1 MKEITEKMSFFKQ
14 FENSIIL
21 HKSDE
26 NTFSM
31 IPSKDYFVGNT
42 PHGGYLTA
50 VMQKALSLCMPHQHV
65 INSNTLYLD
74 RTEPEEIIVQ
84 VKKIRESRGSSV
96 GKVTLIQDNK
106 SRCMMTGICSD
117 FNFMKGVSDLETS
130 PSKTFDEDR
139 NLFISL
145 NFDNNKEDLTPS
157 FIKQTNCKIAKKHAW
172 WLESNKHLCDE
183 ARCAGFISMGDETPD
198 QFVLSF
204 YSDFFPPVVM
214 NKYGPLGWV
223 PTLSLTTNIRQL
235 PTTNELFMD
244 VIAKDLNK
252 GFFEQDCQI
261 WDLNKNLVAT
271 SRQLTRILK
280 SEEKLPHLI

>member
-1 MKEITEKMSFFKQ
+1 MSFFKQ
-14 FENSIIL
+14 FENSIIIDR
-21 HKSDE
+21 SDE
-26 NTFSM
+26 DIFSM
-31 IPSKDYFVGNT
+31 TPSKDYFVGNT

-50 VMQKALSLCMPHQHV
+50 VMQKALSLSMPHPHV

-74 RTEPEEIIVQ
+74 RTEPKEIVIQ
-84 VKKIRESRGSSV
+84 VDKIRESRGSSV
-96 GKVTLIQDNK
+96 GRVSLIQDDK
-106 SRCMMTGICSD
+106 LRCMMTGICSD
-117 FNFMKGVSDLETS
+117 FNYMNGVNDLETL
-130 PSKTFDEDR
+130 PPKIFNEDR
-139 NLFISL
+139 GLFISL
-145 NFDNNKEDLTPS
+145 NFDNKQEGFTPS
-157 FIKQTNCKIAKKHAW
+157 FIKQTKCEIAKQHAW
-172 WLESNKHLCDE
+172 WLKNEDELGNE
-183 ARCAGFISMGDETPD
+183 ARCAGFISMGEEIPD

-235 PTTNELFMD
+235 PSTSELFMD

-280 SEEKLPHLI
+280 SEEKLPHLTKQ

>member
-1 MKEITEKMSFFKQ
+1 MSFFKQ
-14 FENSIIL
+14 FENSIIID
-21 HKSDE
+21 KSDE
-26 NTFSM
+26 NIFSM
-31 IPSKDYFVGNT
+31 TPSKDYFVGNT

-50 VMQKALSLCMPHQHV
+50 VMQKALSLSMPHPHV

-74 RTEPEEIIVQ
+74 RTEPKEISIHVD
-84 VKKIRESRGSSV
+84 KIRESRGSSV
-96 GKVTLIQDNK
+96 GQVSLIQDEK
-106 SRCMMTGICSD
+106 LRCMMTGICSD
-117 FNFMKGVSDLETS
+117 FNYMNGVNDLETLPPKS
-130 PSKTFDEDR
+130 FNEKRD
-139 NLFISL
+139 LFISL
-145 NFDNNKEDLTPS
+145 NFDNKQEGFTPS
-157 FIKQTNCKIAKKHAW
+157 FIKQTKCDIAKQHAW
-172 WLESNKHLCDE
+172 WLKNENDLGDE
-183 ARCAGFISMGDETPD
+183 ARCTGFISMGEEIPD

-235 PTTNELFMD
+235 PTTSELFMD

>member
-1 MKEITEKMSFFKQ
+1 MSFFKQ
-14 FENSIIL
+14 FENSIIIDR
-21 HKSDE
+21 SDE
-26 NTFSM
+26 DIFSM
-31 IPSKDYFVGNT
+31 TPSKDYFVGNT

-50 VMQKALSLCMPHQHV
+50 VMQKALSLSMPHPHV

-74 RTEPEEIIVQ
+74 RTEPKEIIIQ
-84 VKKIRESRGSSV
+84 VDKIRESRGSSV
-96 GKVTLIQDNK
+96 GRVSLLQDDK
-106 SRCMMTGICSD
+106 LRCMMTGICSD
-117 FNFMKGVSDLETS
+117 FNYMNGVNDL
-130 PSKTFDEDR
+130 KTLPPKIFNEDR
-139 NLFISL
+139 GLFISL
-145 NFDNNKEDLTPS
+145 NFDNKQEGFTPS
-157 FIKQTNCKIAKKHAW
+157 FIKQTKCEIAKQHAW
-172 WLESNKHLCDE
+172 WLKNEDELGDE
-183 ARCAGFISMGDETPD
+183 ARCAGFISMGEEIPD

-235 PTTNELFMD
+235 PSTSELFMD

-280 SEEKLPHLI
+280 SEEKLPHLTKQ

>member
-1 MKEITEKMSFFKQ
+1 MSFFKQ
-14 FENSIIL
+14 FENSIIID
-21 HKSDE
+21 KSDE
-26 NTFSM
+26 NIFSM
-31 IPSKDYFVGNT
+31 TPSKDYFVGNT

-50 VMQKALSLCMPHQHV
+50 VMQKALSLSMPHPHV

-74 RTEPEEIIVQ
+74 RTEPKEIIIQ
-84 VKKIRESRGSSV
+84 VDKIRESRGSSV
-96 GKVTLIQDNK
+96 GRVSLIQDEK
-106 SRCMMTGICSD
+106 LRCMMTGICSD
-117 FNFMKGVSDLETS
+117 FDYMNGVNDLETL
-130 PSKTFDEDR
+130 PPKIFNEKRD
-139 NLFISL
+139 LFISL
-145 NFDNNKEDLTPS
+145 NFDNKEEGFTPS
-157 FIKQTNCKIAKKHAW
+157 FIKQTKCDIAKQHAW
-172 WLESNKHLCDE
+172 WLKNENDLGDE
-183 ARCAGFISMGDETPD
+183 ARCAGFISMGEEIPD

-235 PTTNELFMD
+235 PTTSELFMD

>member
-1 MKEITEKMSFFKQ
+1 MSFFKQ
-14 FENSIIL
+14 FENSIDIDR
-21 HKSDE
+21 SDE
-26 NTFSM
+26 NLFSM
-31 IPSKDYFVGNT
+31 TPSKDYFVGNT

-50 VMQKALSLCMPHQHV
+50 VMQKAISLSMPHPHL

-74 RTEPEEIIVQ
+74 RTEPREISIRVE
-84 VKKIRESRGSSV
+84 KIRESRGSSV
-96 GKVTLIQDNK
+96 GQVSLIQDDK
-106 SRCMMTGICSD
+106 LRCMMTGICSD
-117 FNFMKGVSDLETS
+117 FHYMNGVNDLETH
-130 PSKTFDEDR
+130 PPKIFNDERDS
-139 NLFISL
+139 FISL
-145 NFDNNKEDLTPS
+145 NFDNKEEGITPS
-157 FIKQTNCKIAKKHAW
+157 FIKQTQCDIAIKHAW
-172 WLESNKHLCDE
+172 WLKNEADLGDE
-183 ARCAGFISMGDETPD
+183 ARCSGFISMGDEIPD

-235 PTTNELFMD
+235 PTTSELFMD
-244 VIAKDLNK
+244 VKAKDLNK

>member
-1 MKEITEKMSFFKQ
+1 MSFFKQ
-14 FENSIIL
+14 FENSIIIDT
-21 HKSDE
+21 SDE
-26 NTFSM
+26 DIFSM
-31 IPSKDYFVGNT
+31 TPSKDYFVGNT

-50 VMQKALSLCMPHQHV
+50 VMQKALSLSMPHPHV

-74 RTEPEEIIVQ
+74 RTEPKEIIIKVD
-84 VKKIRESRGSSV
+84 KIRESRGSSV
-96 GKVTLIQDNK
+96 GRVSLLQDDK
-106 SRCMMTGICSD
+106 LRCMMTGICSD
-117 FNFMKGVSDLETS
+117 FNYMNGVNDLETL
-130 PSKTFDEDR
+130 PPKIFNEDR
-139 NLFISL
+139 GSFISL
-145 NFDNNKEDLTPS
+145 NFDNKQEGFTPS
-157 FIKQTNCKIAKKHAW
+157 FIKQTKCEIAKQHAW
-172 WLESNKHLCDE
+172 WLKNEDELGDE
-183 ARCAGFISMGDETPD
+183 ARCAGFISMGEEIPD

-235 PTTNELFMD
+235 PSTSELFMD

>member
-1 MKEITEKMSFFKQ
+1 MSFFKQ
-14 FENSIIL
+14 FENSIIID
-21 HKSDE
+21 KSDE
-26 NTFSM
+26 NIFSM
-31 IPSKDYFVGNT
+31 TPSKDYFVGNT

-50 VMQKALSLCMPHQHV
+50 VMQKALSLSMPHPHV

-74 RTEPEEIIVQ
+74 RTEPKEISIHVD
-84 VKKIRESRGSSV
+84 KIRESRGSSV
-96 GKVTLIQDNK
+96 GRVSLIQDEK
-106 SRCMMTGICSD
+106 LRCMMTGICSD
-117 FNFMKGVSDLETS
+117 FNYMNGVNDLETL
-130 PSKTFDEDR
+130 PPNIFNEKRD
-139 NLFISL
+139 LFVSL
-145 NFDNNKEDLTPS
+145 NFDNKQEGFTPS
-157 FIKQTNCKIAKKHAW
+157 FIKQTKCDIAKKHAW
-172 WLESNKHLCDE
+172 WLKNENDLGDE
-183 ARCAGFISMGDETPD
+183 ARCAGFISMGEEIPD

-235 PTTNELFMD
+235 PTTSELFMD

>member
-1 MKEITEKMSFFKQ
+1 MSFFKQ
-14 FENSIIL
+14 FENSIIID
-21 HKSDE
+21 KSDE
-26 NTFSM
+26 NIFSM
-31 IPSKDYFVGNT
+31 TPSKDYFVGNT

-50 VMQKALSLCMPHQHV
+50 VMQKALSLSMPHPHV

-74 RTEPEEIIVQ
+74 RTEPKEITIHVD
-84 VKKIRESRGSSV
+84 KIRESRGSSV
-96 GKVTLIQDNK
+96 GRVSLIQDEK
-106 SRCMMTGICSD
+106 LRCMMTGICSD
-117 FNFMKGVSDLETS
+117 FNYMNGVNDLETL
-130 PSKTFDEDR
+130 PPKIFNEKRD
-139 NLFISL
+139 LFISL
-145 NFDNNKEDLTPS
+145 NFDNKEEGFTPS
-157 FIKQTNCKIAKKHAW
+157 FIKQTKCDIAKQHAW
-172 WLESNKHLCDE
+172 WLKNENDLLDE
-183 ARCAGFISMGDETPD
+183 ARCAGFISMGQEIPD

-235 PTTNELFMD
+235 PTTSELFMD

>member
-1 MKEITEKMSFFKQ
+1 MSFFKQ
-14 FENSIIL
+14 FENSIAIDR
-21 HKSDE
+21 SDE
-26 NTFSM
+26 NLFSM
-31 IPSKDYFVGNT
+31 TPSKDYFVGNT

-50 VMQKALSLCMPHQHV
+50 VMQKAISLSMPHPHL

-74 RTEPEEIIVQ
+74 RTEPREISIRVE
-84 VKKIRESRGSSV
+84 KIRESRGSSV
-96 GKVTLIQDNK
+96 GQVSLIQDDK
-106 SRCMMTGICSD
+106 LRCMMTGICSD
-117 FNFMKGVSDLETS
+117 FHYMNGVNDLETHPPKIFNEERDS
-130 PSKTFDEDR
+130 
-139 NLFISL
+139 FISL
-145 NFDNNKEDLTPS
+145 NFDNKEEGITPS
-157 FIKQTNCKIAKKHAW
+157 FIKQTQCDIAIKHAW
-172 WLESNKHLCDE
+172 WLKNEADLGDE
-183 ARCAGFISMGDETPD
+183 ARCSGFISMGDEIPD

-235 PTTNELFMD
+235 PTTSELFMD
-244 VIAKDLNK
+244 VKAKDSNK

>member
-1 MKEITEKMSFFKQ
+1 MSFFKQ
-14 FENSIIL
+14 FENSIAIDR
-21 HKSDE
+21 SDE
-26 NTFSM
+26 NLFSM
-31 IPSKDYFVGNT
+31 TPSKDYFVGNT

-50 VMQKALSLCMPHQHV
+50 VMQKAISLSMPHPHL

-74 RTEPEEIIVQ
+74 RTEPREISIKVE
-84 VKKIRESRGSSV
+84 KIRESRGSSV
-96 GKVTLIQDNK
+96 GQVSLIQDDK
-106 SRCMMTGICSD
+106 LRCMMTGICSD
-117 FNFMKGVSDLETS
+117 FNYMNGVNDLETL
-130 PSKTFDEDR
+130 PPKIFNDERDS
-139 NLFISL
+139 FISL
-145 NFDNNKEDLTPS
+145 NFDNKEEGITPS
-157 FIKQTNCKIAKKHAW
+157 FIKQTHCEIAIKHAW
-172 WLESNKHLCDE
+172 WLKNEGDLGDE
-183 ARCAGFISMGDETPD
+183 ARCSGFISMGDEIPD

-235 PTTNELFMD
+235 PTTSELFMD
-244 VIAKDLNK
+244 VKAKDLNK

-280 SEEKLPHLI
+280 SEEKLPYLI

>member
-1 MKEITEKMSFFKQ
+1 MSFFKQ
-14 FENSIIL
+14 FENSIAIDRL
-21 HKSDE
+21 DE
-26 NTFSM
+26 NLFSM
-31 IPSKDYFVGNT
+31 TPSKDYFVGNT

-50 VMQKALSLCMPHQHV
+50 VMQKAISLSMPHPHL

-74 RTEPEEIIVQ
+74 RTEPREISIKVE
-84 VKKIRESRGSSV
+84 KIRESRGSSV
-96 GKVTLIQDNK
+96 GQVSLIQDDK
-106 SRCMMTGICSD
+106 LRCMMTGICSD
-117 FNFMKGVSDLETS
+117 FHYMNGVNDLETH
-130 PSKTFDEDR
+130 PPKIFNEDR
-139 NLFISL
+139 DSFISL
-145 NFDNNKEDLTPS
+145 NFDNKEEGITPS
-157 FIKQTNCKIAKKHAW
+157 FIKQTQCEIAIKHAW
-172 WLESNKHLCDE
+172 WLKNEADLGDE
-183 ARCAGFISMGDETPD
+183 ARCSGFISMGDEIPD

-235 PTTNELFMD
+235 PTTSELFMD

>member
-1 MKEITEKMSFFKQ
+1 MSFFKQ
-14 FENSIIL
+14 FENSIIIDR
-21 HKSDE
+21 SDE
-26 NTFSM
+26 NIFSM
-31 IPSKDYFVGNT
+31 TPSKDYFVGNT

-50 VMQKALSLCMPHQHV
+50 VMQKALSLSMPHQHV

-74 RTEPEEIIVQ
+74 RTEPKEICIQ
-84 VKKIRESRGSSV
+84 VKKVRESRGSSV
-96 GKVTLIQDNK
+96 GQVSLIQDDK
-106 SRCMMTGICSD
+106 LRCMMTGICSD
-117 FNFMKGVSDLETS
+117 FNFMKGVNDLETLPPKIFNKERDS
-130 PSKTFDEDR
+130 
-139 NLFISL
+139 FISL
-145 NFDNNKEDLTPS
+145 NFENKQEGFTPS
-157 FIKQTNCKIAKKHAW
+157 FIKQTKCEIAKQHAW
-172 WLESNKHLCDE
+172 WLKNEDDLGDE
-183 ARCAGFISMGDETPD
+183 ARCAGFISMGEEIPN

-235 PTTNELFMD
+235 PTTSELFMD

-261 WDLNKNLVAT
+261 WDLNQNLVAT

-280 SEEKLPHLI
+280 SEQKLPHLI

>member
-1 MKEITEKMSFFKQ
+1 MSFFKQ
-14 FENSIIL
+14 FENSIIID
-21 HKSDE
+21 KSDE
-26 NTFSM
+26 NIFLMT
-31 IPSKDYFVGNT
+31 PSKDYFVGNT

-50 VMQKALSLCMPHQHV
+50 VMQKALSLSMPHPHV

-74 RTEPEEIIVQ
+74 RTEPKEISIHVD
-84 VKKIRESRGSSV
+84 KIRESRGSSV
-96 GKVTLIQDNK
+96 GRVSLIQDEK
-106 SRCMMTGICSD
+106 LRCMMTGICSD
-117 FNFMKGVSDLETS
+117 FNYMNGVNDLETL
-130 PSKTFDEDR
+130 PPKIFNEKRD
-139 NLFISL
+139 LFISL
-145 NFDNNKEDLTPS
+145 NFDNKQEGFTPS
-157 FIKQTNCKIAKKHAW
+157 FIKQTKCEIAEQHEW
-172 WLESNKHLCDE
+172 WLKNENDLGDE
-183 ARCAGFISMGDETPD
+183 ARCAGFISMGEEIPD

-235 PTTNELFMD
+235 PTTSELFMD

>member
-1 MKEITEKMSFFKQ
+1 MSFFKQ
-14 FENSIIL
+14 FENSIIID
-21 HKSDE
+21 KSDE
-26 NTFSM
+26 NIFSM
-31 IPSKDYFVGNT
+31 TPSKDYFVGNT

-50 VMQKALSLCMPHQHV
+50 LMQKAISLSMPHPHL

-74 RTEPEEIIVQ
+74 RTEPREISIKVE
-84 VKKIRESRGSSV
+84 KIRESRGSSV
-96 GKVTLIQDNK
+96 GQVSLIQDDK
-106 SRCMMTGICSD
+106 LRCMMTGICSD
-117 FNFMKGVSDLETS
+117 FHYMNGVNDLETHPPKIFS
-130 PSKTFDEDR
+130 EERDS
-139 NLFISL
+139 FISL
-145 NFDNNKEDLTPS
+145 NFDNKEEGITPS
-157 FIKQTNCKIAKKHAW
+157 FIKQTQCEIATKHAW
-172 WLESNKHLCDE
+172 WLKNEADLGDE
-183 ARCAGFISMGDETPD
+183 ARCSGFISMGDEIPD

-235 PTTNELFMD
+235 PTTSELFMD

-280 SEEKLPHLI
+280 SEEKLPHLTNNKDML

>member
-1 MKEITEKMSFFKQ
+1 MSFFKQ
-14 FENSIIL
+14 FENSIIID
-21 HKSDE
+21 KSDE
-26 NTFSM
+26 NIFSM
-31 IPSKDYFVGNT
+31 TPSKDYFVGNT

-50 VMQKALSLCMPHQHV
+50 VMQKALSLSMPHPHV

-74 RTEPEEIIVQ
+74 RTEPKEISIHVD
-84 VKKIRESRGSSV
+84 KIRQSRGSSV
-96 GKVTLIQDNK
+96 GRVSLIQDEK
-106 SRCMMTGICSD
+106 LRCMMTGICSD
-117 FNFMKGVSDLETS
+117 FNYMNGVNDLETS
-130 PSKTFDEDR
+130 PPNIFNEKRD
-139 NLFISL
+139 LFISL
-145 NFDNNKEDLTPS
+145 NFDNKQEGFTPS
-157 FIKQTNCKIAKKHAW
+157 FIKQTKCDIAKKHAW
-172 WLESNKHLCDE
+172 WLKNENELGDE
-183 ARCAGFISMGDETPD
+183 ARCSGFISMGEEIPD

-235 PTTNELFMD
+235 PTTSELFMD

>member
-1 MKEITEKMSFFKQ
+1 MSFFKQ
-14 FENSIIL
+14 FENSIAIDR
-21 HKSDE
+21 SDE
-26 NTFSM
+26 NLFSM
-31 IPSKDYFVGNT
+31 TPSKDYFVGNT

-50 VMQKALSLCMPHQHV
+50 LMQKAISLSMPHPHL

-74 RTEPEEIIVQ
+74 RTEPREISIKVE
-84 VKKIRESRGSSV
+84 KIRESRGSSV
-96 GKVTLIQDNK
+96 GQVSLIQDNK
-106 SRCMMTGICSD
+106 LRCMMTGICSD
-117 FNFMKGVSDLETS
+117 FHYMNGVNDLETHPPKIFNEERDS
-130 PSKTFDEDR
+130 
-139 NLFISL
+139 FISL
-145 NFDNNKEDLTPS
+145 NFDNKEEGITPS
-157 FIKQTNCKIAKKHAW
+157 FIKQTQCDIAIKHAW
-172 WLESNKHLCDE
+172 WLKNEADLGDE
-183 ARCAGFISMGDETPD
+183 ARCSGFISMGDEIPD

-235 PTTNELFMD
+235 PTTSELFMD
-244 VIAKDLNK
+244 VKAKDLNK

>member
-1 MKEITEKMSFFKQ
+1 MSFFKQ
-14 FENSIIL
+14 FENSIAIDR
-21 HKSDE
+21 SDE
-26 NTFSM
+26 NLFSM
-31 IPSKDYFVGNT
+31 TPSKDYFVGNT

-50 VMQKALSLCMPHQHV
+50 VMQKAISLSMPHPHL

-74 RTEPEEIIVQ
+74 RTEPREISIRVE
-84 VKKIRESRGSSV
+84 KIRESRGSSV
-96 GKVTLIQDNK
+96 GQVSLIQDDK
-106 SRCMMTGICSD
+106 LRCMMTGICSD
-117 FNFMKGVSDLETS
+117 FHYMNGVNDLETLPPKIFNNERDS
-130 PSKTFDEDR
+130 
-139 NLFISL
+139 FISL
-145 NFDNNKEDLTPS
+145 NFDNKEEGITPS
-157 FIKQTNCKIAKKHAW
+157 FIKQTHCEIAIKHAW
-172 WLESNKHLCDE
+172 WLKNEADLGDE
-183 ARCAGFISMGDETPD
+183 ARCSGFISMGDEIPD

-235 PTTNELFMD
+235 PTTSELFMD
-244 VIAKDLNK
+244 VKAKDLNK

>member
-1 MKEITEKMSFFKQ
+1 MSFFKQ
-14 FENSIIL
+14 FENSIIID
-21 HKSDE
+21 KSDE
-26 NTFSM
+26 NIFSM
-31 IPSKDYFVGNT
+31 TPSKDYFVGNT

-50 VMQKALSLCMPHQHV
+50 VMQKALSLSMPHPHV

-74 RTEPEEIIVQ
+74 RTEPKEINIHVD
-84 VKKIRESRGSSV
+84 KIRQSRGSSV
-96 GKVTLIQDNK
+96 GRVSLIQDEK
-106 SRCMMTGICSD
+106 LRCMMTGICSD
-117 FNFMKGVSDLETS
+117 FNYMNGVNDLETL
-130 PSKTFDEDR
+130 PPNIFNEKRD
-139 NLFISL
+139 LFISL
-145 NFDNNKEDLTPS
+145 NFDNKQEGFTPS
-157 FIKQTNCKIAKKHAW
+157 FIKQTKCDIAKKHAW
-172 WLESNKHLCDE
+172 WLKNENELGDE
-183 ARCAGFISMGDETPD
+183 ARCTGFISMGEEIPD

-235 PTTNELFMD
+235 PTTSELFMD

>member
-1 MKEITEKMSFFKQ
+1 MSFFKQ
-14 FENSIIL
+14 FENSIIIDR
-21 HKSDE
+21 SDE
-26 NTFSM
+26 DIFSM
-31 IPSKDYFVGNT
+31 TPSKDYFVGNT

-50 VMQKALSLCMPHQHV
+50 VMQKALSLSMPHPHV

-74 RTEPEEIIVQ
+74 RTEPKEIIIQ
-84 VKKIRESRGSSV
+84 VDKIRESRGSSV
-96 GKVTLIQDNK
+96 GRVSLLQDDK
-106 SRCMMTGICSD
+106 LRCMMTGICSD
-117 FNFMKGVSDLETS
+117 FNYMNGVNDLETL
-130 PSKTFDEDR
+130 PPKIFNEDR
-139 NLFISL
+139 GLFISL
-145 NFDNNKEDLTPS
+145 NFDNKQEGFTPS
-157 FIKQTNCKIAKKHAW
+157 FIKQTKCEIAKQHAW
-172 WLESNKHLCDE
+172 WLKNEDELGDE
-183 ARCAGFISMGDETPD
+183 ARCAGFISMGEEIPD
-198 QFVLSF
+198 QFALSF

-235 PTTNELFMD
+235 PSTSELFMD

-280 SEEKLPHLI
+280 SEEKLPHLTKQ

>member
-1 MKEITEKMSFFKQ
+1 MSFFKQ
-14 FENSIIL
+14 FENSIAIDR
-21 HKSDE
+21 SDE
-26 NTFSM
+26 NLFSM
-31 IPSKDYFVGNT
+31 TPSKDYFVGNT

-50 VMQKALSLCMPHQHV
+50 VMQKAISLSMPHPHL

-74 RTEPEEIIVQ
+74 RTEPREISIKVE
-84 VKKIRESRGSSV
+84 KIRESRGSSV
-96 GKVTLIQDNK
+96 GQVSLIQDDK
-106 SRCMMTGICSD
+106 LRCMMTGICSD
-117 FNFMKGVSDLETS
+117 FHYMNGVNDLETH
-130 PSKTFDEDR
+130 PPKIFNEDR
-139 NLFISL
+139 DSFISL
-145 NFDNNKEDLTPS
+145 NFDNKEEGITPS
-157 FIKQTNCKIAKKHAW
+157 FIKQTQCEIAIKHAW
-172 WLESNKHLCDE
+172 WLKNEADLGDE
-183 ARCAGFISMGDETPD
+183 ARCSGFISMGDEIPD

-235 PTTNELFMD
+235 PTTSELFMD
-244 VIAKDLNK
+244 VKAKDLNK

>member
-1 MKEITEKMSFFKQ
+1 MSFFKQ
-14 FENSIIL
+14 FENSIIID
-21 HKSDE
+21 KSDE
-26 NTFSM
+26 NIFSM
-31 IPSKDYFVGNT
+31 TPSKDYFVGNT

-50 VMQKALSLCMPHQHV
+50 VMQKALSLSMPHPHV

-74 RTEPEEIIVQ
+74 RTEPKEISIHVD
-84 VKKIRESRGSSV
+84 KIRESRGSSV
-96 GKVTLIQDNK
+96 GRVSLIQDEK
-106 SRCMMTGICSD
+106 LRCMMTGICSD
-117 FNFMKGVSDLETS
+117 FNYMNGVNDLETL
-130 PSKTFDEDR
+130 PPNIFNEKRD
-139 NLFISL
+139 LFISL
-145 NFDNNKEDLTPS
+145 NFDNKQEGFTPS
-157 FIKQTNCKIAKKHAW
+157 FIKQTKCDIAKKHAW
-172 WLESNKHLCDE
+172 WLKNENDLGGE
-183 ARCAGFISMGDETPD
+183 ARCAGFISMGEEIPD

-235 PTTNELFMD
+235 PTTSELFMD

>member
-1 MKEITEKMSFFKQ
+1 MSFFKQ
-14 FENSIIL
+14 FENSIDIDR
-21 HKSDE
+21 SDE
-26 NTFSM
+26 NLFSM

-50 VMQKALSLCMPHQHV
+50 VMQKAISLSMPHPHL

-74 RTEPEEIIVQ
+74 RTEPREISIKVE
-84 VKKIRESRGSSV
+84 KIRESRGSSV
-96 GKVTLIQDNK
+96 GQVSLIQDDK
-106 SRCMMTGICSD
+106 LRCMMTGICSD
-117 FNFMKGVSDLETS
+117 FHYMNGVNDLETLPPKIFNNERDS
-130 PSKTFDEDR
+130 
-139 NLFISL
+139 FISL
-145 NFDNNKEDLTPS
+145 NFDNKEEGITPS
-157 FIKQTNCKIAKKHAW
+157 FIKQTHCEIAIKHAW
-172 WLESNKHLCDE
+172 WLKNEADLGDE
-183 ARCAGFISMGDETPD
+183 ARCSGFISMGDEIPD

-235 PTTNELFMD
+235 PTTSELFMD
-244 VIAKDLNK
+244 VKAKDLNK

>member
-1 MKEITEKMSFFKQ
+1 MSFFKQ
-14 FENSIIL
+14 FENSIIID
-21 HKSDE
+21 KSDE
-26 NTFSM
+26 NIFSM
-31 IPSKDYFVGNT
+31 TPSKDYFVGNT

-50 VMQKALSLCMPHQHV
+50 VMQKALSLSMPHPHV

-74 RTEPEEIIVQ
+74 RTEPKEINIHVD
-84 VKKIRESRGSSV
+84 KIRQSRGSSV
-96 GKVTLIQDNK
+96 GRVSLIQDEK
-106 SRCMMTGICSD
+106 LRCMMTGICSD
-117 FNFMKGVSDLETS
+117 FNYMNGVNDLETL
-130 PSKTFDEDR
+130 PPNIFNEKRDF
-139 NLFISL
+139 FISL
-145 NFDNNKEDLTPS
+145 NFDNKQEGFTPS
-157 FIKQTNCKIAKKHAW
+157 FIKQTKCDIAKKHAW
-172 WLESNKHLCDE
+172 WLKNENDLGDE
-183 ARCAGFISMGDETPD
+183 ARCAGFISMGEEIPD

-235 PTTNELFMD
+235 PTTSELFMD

>member
-1 MKEITEKMSFFKQ
+1 MSFFKQ
-14 FENSIIL
+14 FENSIIID
-21 HKSDE
+21 KSDE
-26 NTFSM
+26 NIFSM
-31 IPSKDYFVGNT
+31 TPSKDYFVGNT

-50 VMQKALSLCMPHQHV
+50 VMQKALSLSMPHPHV

-74 RTEPEEIIVQ
+74 RTEPKEISIHVD
-84 VKKIRESRGSSV
+84 KIRESRGSSV
-96 GKVTLIQDNK
+96 GRVSLIQDDK
-106 SRCMMTGICSD
+106 LRCIMTGICSD
-117 FNFMKGVSDLETS
+117 FNYMNGVNDLETL
-130 PSKTFDEDR
+130 PPNIFNEKRD
-139 NLFISL
+139 LFISL
-145 NFDNNKEDLTPS
+145 NFDNKQEGFTPS
-157 FIKQTNCKIAKKHAW
+157 FIKQTKCDIAKKHAW
-172 WLESNKHLCDE
+172 WLKNENDLGDE
-183 ARCAGFISMGDETPD
+183 ARCAGFISMGEEIPD

-235 PTTNELFMD
+235 PTTSELFMD

>member
-1 MKEITEKMSFFKQ
+1 MSFFKQ
-14 FENSIIL
+14 FENSIVID
-21 HKSDE
+21 KSDE
-26 NTFSM
+26 NIFSM
-31 IPSKDYFVGNT
+31 TPSKDYFVGNT

-50 VMQKALSLCMPHQHV
+50 VMQKALSLSMPHPHV

-74 RTEPEEIIVQ
+74 RTEPKEISIHVDQ
-84 VKKIRESRGSSV
+84 IRESRGSSV
-96 GKVTLIQDNK
+96 GRVSLIQDEK
-106 SRCMMTGICSD
+106 LRCMMTGICSD
-117 FNFMKGVSDLETS
+117 FNYMNGVNDLETL
-130 PSKTFDEDR
+130 PPNIFNEKRD
-139 NLFISL
+139 LFISL
-145 NFDNNKEDLTPS
+145 NFDNKQEGFTPS
-157 FIKQTNCKIAKKHAW
+157 FIKQTKCDIAKKHAW
-172 WLESNKHLCDE
+172 WLKNENDLGDE
-183 ARCAGFISMGDETPD
+183 ARCAGFISMGEEIPD

-235 PTTNELFMD
+235 PTTSELFMD

>member
-1 MKEITEKMSFFKQ
+1 MSFFKQ
-14 FENSIIL
+14 FENSIIIDT
-21 HKSDE
+21 SDE
-26 NTFSM
+26 DIFSM
-31 IPSKDYFVGNT
+31 TPSKDYFVGNT

-50 VMQKALSLCMPHQHV
+50 VMQKALSLSMPHPHV

-74 RTEPEEIIVQ
+74 RTEPKEIFIQ
-84 VKKIRESRGSSV
+84 VDKIRESRGSSV
-96 GKVTLIQDNK
+96 GRVSLIQDGK
-106 SRCMMTGICSD
+106 LRCMMTGICSD
-117 FNFMKGVSDLETS
+117 FNFMNGVNDLETL
-130 PSKTFDEDR
+130 PPKIFNEDR
-139 NLFISL
+139 GLFISL
-145 NFDNNKEDLTPS
+145 NFDNKQEGFTPS
-157 FIKQTNCKIAKKHAW
+157 FIKQTKCEIAKQHAW
-172 WLESNKHLCDE
+172 WLKNEDELGDE
-183 ARCAGFISMGDETPD
+183 ARCAGFISMGEEIPD

-235 PTTNELFMD
+235 PSTSELFMD

-280 SEEKLPHLI
+280 SEEKLPHLTKQ

>member
-1 MKEITEKMSFFKQ
+1 MSFFKQ
-14 FENSIIL
+14 FENSIIIDT
-21 HKSDE
+21 SDE
-26 NTFSM
+26 DIFSM
-31 IPSKDYFVGNT
+31 TPSKDYFVGNT

-50 VMQKALSLCMPHQHV
+50 VMQKALSLSMPHPHV

-74 RTEPEEIIVQ
+74 RTEPKEIIIQ
-84 VKKIRESRGSSV
+84 VDKIRESRGSSV
-96 GKVTLIQDNK
+96 GRVSLIQDDK
-106 SRCMMTGICSD
+106 LRCMMTGICSD
-117 FNFMKGVSDLETS
+117 FNYMNGVNDLETL
-130 PSKTFDEDR
+130 PPKIFNEDR
-139 NLFISL
+139 GLFIAL
-145 NFDNNKEDLTPS
+145 NFDNKQEGFTPS
-157 FIKQTNCKIAKKHAW
+157 FIKQTKCEIAKQHAW
-172 WLESNKHLCDE
+172 WLKNEDELGDE
-183 ARCAGFISMGDETPD
+183 ARCAGFISMGEEIPD

-235 PTTNELFMD
+235 PSTSELFMD

-280 SEEKLPHLI
+280 SEEKLPHLTKQ

>member
-1 MKEITEKMSFFKQ
+1 MSFFKQ
-14 FENSIIL
+14 FENSIDL
-21 HKSDE
+21 DRSDE
-26 NTFSM
+26 NLFSM
-31 IPSKDYFVGNT
+31 TPSKDYFVGNT

-50 VMQKALSLCMPHQHV
+50 VMQKAISLSMPHPHL

-74 RTEPEEIIVQ
+74 RTEPREISIRVE
-84 VKKIRESRGSSV
+84 KIRESRGSSV
-96 GKVTLIQDNK
+96 GQVSLIQDDK
-106 SRCMMTGICSD
+106 LRCMMTGICSD
-117 FNFMKGVSDLETS
+117 FHYMNGVNDLETHPPKIFNEERDS
-130 PSKTFDEDR
+130 
-139 NLFISL
+139 FISL
-145 NFDNNKEDLTPS
+145 NFDNKEEGITPS
-157 FIKQTNCKIAKKHAW
+157 FIKQTQCDVAIKHAW
-172 WLESNKHLCDE
+172 WLKNEADLGDE
-183 ARCAGFISMGDETPD
+183 ARCSGFISMGDEIPD

-235 PTTNELFMD
+235 PTTSELFMD
-244 VIAKDLNK
+244 VKAKDLNK

>member
-1 MKEITEKMSFFKQ
+1 MSFFKQ
-14 FENSIIL
+14 FENSIVIDR
-21 HKSDE
+21 SDE
-26 NTFSM
+26 NLFSM
-31 IPSKDYFVGNT
+31 TPSKDYFVGNT

-50 VMQKALSLCMPHQHV
+50 VMQKAISLSMPHPHL

-74 RTEPEEIIVQ
+74 RTEPREISIRVE
-84 VKKIRESRGSSV
+84 KIRESRGSSV
-96 GKVTLIQDNK
+96 GQVSLIQDDK
-106 SRCMMTGICSD
+106 LRCMMTGICSD
-117 FNFMKGVSDLETS
+117 FHYMNGVNDLETLPPKIFNEERDS
-130 PSKTFDEDR
+130 
-139 NLFISL
+139 FISL
-145 NFDNNKEDLTPS
+145 NFDNKEEGITPS
-157 FIKQTNCKIAKKHAW
+157 FIKQTQCDVAIKHAW
-172 WLESNKHLCDE
+172 WLKNEADLGDE
-183 ARCAGFISMGDETPD
+183 ARCSGFISMGDEIPD

-235 PTTNELFMD
+235 PTTSELFMD
-244 VIAKDLNK
+244 VKAKDLNK

>member
-1 MKEITEKMSFFKQ
+1 MSFFKQ
-14 FENSIIL
+14 FENSIAIDR
-21 HKSDE
+21 SDE
-26 NTFSM
+26 NLFSM
-31 IPSKDYFVGNT
+31 TPSKDYFVGNT

-50 VMQKALSLCMPHQHV
+50 VMQKAISLSMPHPHL

-74 RTEPEEIIVQ
+74 RTEPREISIRVE
-84 VKKIRESRGSSV
+84 KIRESRGSSV
-96 GKVTLIQDNK
+96 GQVSLIQDDK
-106 SRCMMTGICSD
+106 LRCMMTGICSD
-117 FNFMKGVSDLETS
+117 FHYMKGVNDLETL
-130 PSKTFDEDR
+130 PPKIFNDERDS
-139 NLFISL
+139 FISL
-145 NFDNNKEDLTPS
+145 NFDNKEEGITPS
-157 FIKQTNCKIAKKHAW
+157 FIKQTQCEIAIKHAW
-172 WLESNKHLCDE
+172 WLKNEADLGDE
-183 ARCAGFISMGDETPD
+183 ARCSGFISMGDEIPD

-235 PTTNELFMD
+235 PTTSELFMD

>member
-1 MKEITEKMSFFKQ
+1 MSFFKQ
-14 FENSIIL
+14 FENSIIID
-21 HKSDE
+21 KSDE
-26 NTFSM
+26 NIFSM
-31 IPSKDYFVGNT
+31 TPSKDYFVGNT

-50 VMQKALSLCMPHQHV
+50 VMQKALSLSMPHPHV

-74 RTEPEEIIVQ
+74 RTEPKEISIHVD
-84 VKKIRESRGSSV
+84 KIRESRGSSV
-96 GKVTLIQDNK
+96 GQVSLMQDNK
-106 SRCMMTGICSD
+106 LRCMMTGICSD
-117 FNFMKGVSDLETS
+117 FNYMNGVSDLETL
-130 PSKTFDEDR
+130 PPRVFNEKRE
-139 NLFISL
+139 LFISL
-145 NFDNNKEDLTPS
+145 NFDNKQVGFTPS
-157 FIKQTNCKIAKKHAW
+157 FIKQTKCDIAKQHAW
-172 WLESNKHLCDE
+172 WLKNENDLGDE
-183 ARCAGFISMGDETPD
+183 ARCAGFITMGEEIPD

-235 PTTNELFMD
+235 PTTSELFMD

>member
-1 MKEITEKMSFFKQ
+1 MSFFKQ
-14 FENSIIL
+14 FENSIAIDR
-21 HKSDE
+21 SDE
-26 NTFSM
+26 NLFSM
-31 IPSKDYFVGNT
+31 TPSKDYFVGNT

-50 VMQKALSLCMPHQHV
+50 VMQKAISLSMPHPHL

-74 RTEPEEIIVQ
+74 RTEPREISIKVE
-84 VKKIRESRGSSV
+84 KIRESRGSSV
-96 GKVTLIQDNK
+96 GQVSLIQDDK
-106 SRCMMTGICSD
+106 LRCMMTGICSD
-117 FNFMKGVSDLETS
+117 FHYMKGVNDLETLPPEIFNNERDS
-130 PSKTFDEDR
+130 
-139 NLFISL
+139 FISL
-145 NFDNNKEDLTPS
+145 NFDNKEEGITPS
-157 FIKQTNCKIAKKHAW
+157 FIKQTHCEIAIKHAW
-172 WLESNKHLCDE
+172 WLKNEGDLGDE
-183 ARCAGFISMGDETPD
+183 ARCSGFISMGDEIPD

-235 PTTNELFMD
+235 PTTSELFMD
-244 VIAKDLNK
+244 VKAKDLNK

>member
-1 MKEITEKMSFFKQ
+1 MSFYKQ
-14 FENSIIL
+14 FENSIAIDR
-21 HKSDE
+21 SDE
-26 NTFSM
+26 NLFSM
-31 IPSKDYFVGNT
+31 TPSKDYFVGNT

-50 VMQKALSLCMPHQHV
+50 VMQKAISLSMPHPHL

-74 RTEPEEIIVQ
+74 RTEPREISIKVE
-84 VKKIRESRGSSV
+84 KIRESRGSSV
-96 GKVTLIQDNK
+96 GQVSLIQDDK
-106 SRCMMTGICSD
+106 LRCMMTGICSD
-117 FNFMKGVSDLETS
+117 FHYMKGVNDLETLPPEIFNNERDS
-130 PSKTFDEDR
+130 
-139 NLFISL
+139 FISL
-145 NFDNNKEDLTPS
+145 NFDNKEEGITPS
-157 FIKQTNCKIAKKHAW
+157 FIKQTHCEIAIKHAW
-172 WLESNKHLCDE
+172 WLKNEGDLGDE
-183 ARCAGFISMGDETPD
+183 ARCSGFISMGDEIPD

-235 PTTNELFMD
+235 PTTSELFMD
-244 VIAKDLNK
+244 VKAKDLNK

>member
-1 MKEITEKMSFFKQ
+1 MSFFKQ
-14 FENSIIL
+14 FENSIDIDR
-21 HKSDE
+21 SDE
-26 NTFSM
+26 NLFSM
-31 IPSKDYFVGNT
+31 TPSKDYFVGNT

-50 VMQKALSLCMPHQHV
+50 VMQKAISLSMPHPHL

-74 RTEPEEIIVQ
+74 RTEPREISIRVE
-84 VKKIRESRGSSV
+84 KIRESRGSSV
-96 GKVTLIQDNK
+96 GQVSLIQDDK
-106 SRCMMTGICSD
+106 LRCMMTGICSD
-117 FNFMKGVSDLETS
+117 FHYMNGVNDLETHPPKIFNEERDS
-130 PSKTFDEDR
+130 
-139 NLFISL
+139 FISL
-145 NFDNNKEDLTPS
+145 NFDNKEEGITPS
-157 FIKQTNCKIAKKHAW
+157 FIKQTLCEIAIKHAW
-172 WLESNKHLCDE
+172 WLKNEAGLGDE
-183 ARCAGFISMGDETPD
+183 ARCSGFISMGDEIPD

-235 PTTNELFMD
+235 PTTSELFMD
-244 VIAKDLNK
+244 VKAKDLNK

>member
-1 MKEITEKMSFFKQ
+1 MSFFKQ
-14 FENSIIL
+14 FENSIIID
-21 HKSDE
+21 KSDE
-26 NTFSM
+26 NIFSM
-31 IPSKDYFVGNT
+31 TPSKDYFVGNT

-50 VMQKALSLCMPHQHV
+50 VMQKALSLSMPHPHV

-74 RTEPEEIIVQ
+74 RTEPKEITIHVD
-84 VKKIRESRGSSV
+84 KIRESRGSSV
-96 GKVTLIQDNK
+96 GRVSLIQDEK
-106 SRCMMTGICSD
+106 LRCMMTGICSD
-117 FNFMKGVSDLETS
+117 FNYMNGVNDLETL
-130 PSKTFDEDR
+130 PPNIFNEKRD
-139 NLFISL
+139 LFISL
-145 NFDNNKEDLTPS
+145 NFDNKQEGFTPS
-157 FIKQTNCKIAKKHAW
+157 FIKQTKCDIAKKHAW
-172 WLESNKHLCDE
+172 WLKNENDLGDE
-183 ARCAGFISMGDETPD
+183 ARCAGFISMGEEIPD

-235 PTTNELFMD
+235 PTTSELFMD

>member
-1 MKEITEKMSFFKQ
+1 MSFFKQ
-14 FENSIIL
+14 FENSIIID
-21 HKSDE
+21 KSDE
-26 NTFSM
+26 NIFSM
-31 IPSKDYFVGNT
+31 TPSKDYFVGNT

-50 VMQKALSLCMPHQHV
+50 VMQKALSLSMPHPHV

-74 RTEPEEIIVQ
+74 RTEPKEISIHVD
-84 VKKIRESRGSSV
+84 KIRESRGSSV
-96 GKVTLIQDNK
+96 GRVSLMQDDK
-106 SRCMMTGICSD
+106 LRCMMTGICSD
-117 FNFMKGVSDLETS
+117 FNYMNGVNDL
-130 PSKTFDEDR
+130 KTLPPKSFNEKRD
-139 NLFISL
+139 LFISL
-145 NFDNNKEDLTPS
+145 NFDNMQEGFTPS
-157 FIKQTNCKIAKKHAW
+157 FIKQTKCEIAKQHAW
-172 WLESNKHLCDE
+172 WLKNEDDLGDE
-183 ARCAGFISMGDETPD
+183 ARCAGFISMGEEIPN

-235 PTTNELFMD
+235 PTTSELFMD

-280 SEEKLPHLI
+280 SDKKLPHLI

>member
-1 MKEITEKMSFFKQ
+1 MSFFKQ
-14 FENSIIL
+14 FENSIIIDT
-21 HKSDE
+21 SDE
-26 NTFSM
+26 DIFSM
-31 IPSKDYFVGNT
+31 TPSKDYFVGNT

-50 VMQKALSLCMPHQHV
+50 VMQKALSLSMPHPHV

-74 RTEPEEIIVQ
+74 RTEPKEIIIKVD
-84 VKKIRESRGSSV
+84 KIRESRGSSV
-96 GKVTLIQDNK
+96 GRVSLLQDNK
-106 SRCMMTGICSD
+106 LRCMMTGICSD
-117 FNFMKGVSDLETS
+117 FNYMNGVNDLETL
-130 PSKTFDEDR
+130 PPKIFNEDR
-139 NLFISL
+139 GSFISL
-145 NFDNNKEDLTPS
+145 NFDNKQEGFTPS
-157 FIKQTNCKIAKKHAW
+157 FIKQTKCEIAKQHAW
-172 WLESNKHLCDE
+172 WLKNEDELGDE
-183 ARCAGFISMGDETPD
+183 ARCAGFISMGEEIPD

-235 PTTNELFMD
+235 PSTSELFMD

-280 SEEKLPHLI
+280 SEEKLPHLTKQ

>member
-1 MKEITEKMSFFKQ
+1 MSFFKQ
-14 FENSIIL
+14 FENSIIID
-21 HKSDE
+21 KSDE
-26 NTFSM
+26 NIFSM
-31 IPSKDYFVGNT
+31 TPSKDYFVGNT

-50 VMQKALSLCMPHQHV
+50 VMQKALSLSMPHPHV

-74 RTEPEEIIVQ
+74 RTEPKEISIHVD
-84 VKKIRESRGSSV
+84 KIRESRGSSV
-96 GKVTLIQDNK
+96 GRVSLMQDEK
-106 SRCMMTGICSD
+106 LRCMMTGICSD
-117 FNFMKGVSDLETS
+117 FNYMNGVNDLETL
-130 PSKTFDEDR
+130 PPNIFNEKRD
-139 NLFISL
+139 LFISL
-145 NFDNNKEDLTPS
+145 NFDNKQKGLTPS
-157 FIKQTNCKIAKKHAW
+157 FIKQTKCDIAKKHAW
-172 WLESNKHLCDE
+172 WLKNENDLGDE
-183 ARCAGFISMGDETPD
+183 ARCAGFISMGEEIPD

-235 PTTNELFMD
+235 PTTSELFMD

>member
-1 MKEITEKMSFFKQ
+1 MSFFKQ
-14 FENSIIL
+14 FENSIAIDRL
-21 HKSDE
+21 DE
-26 NTFSM
+26 NLFSM
-31 IPSKDYFVGNT
+31 TPSKDYFVGNT

-50 VMQKALSLCMPHQHV
+50 VMQKAISLSMPHPHL

-74 RTEPEEIIVQ
+74 RTEPREISIKVE
-84 VKKIRESRGSSV
+84 KIRESRGSSV
-96 GKVTLIQDNK
+96 GQVSLIQDDK
-106 SRCMMTGICSD
+106 LRCMMTGICSD
-117 FNFMKGVSDLETS
+117 FHYMNGVNDLETLPPKIFNEERDS
-130 PSKTFDEDR
+130 
-139 NLFISL
+139 FISL
-145 NFDNNKEDLTPS
+145 NFDNKEEGITPS
-157 FIKQTNCKIAKKHAW
+157 FIKQTQCDIAIKHAW
-172 WLESNKHLCDE
+172 WLKNEADLGDE
-183 ARCAGFISMGDETPD
+183 ARCSGFISMGDEIPD

-235 PTTNELFMD
+235 PTTSELFMD
-244 VIAKDLNK
+244 VKAKDLNK